1 MSFDNRSVVAGHK
14 IAFRLHKL
22 QNFRFDTTFDLEIR
36 SYRIVNL
43 CANKYIRSNSDISR
57 HLVPELVGKLRVIF
71 TTFLSVLGF
80 YSRNR
85 IKRAPHWTDRWMEC
99 VWSLKGWVTHT
110 ANIGHIITANNIINS
125 VAYEIAYRTS
135 TYLVFSEAS
144 NILVSQSYG
153 NAA

>member
-1 MSFDNRSVVAGHK
+1 
-14 IAFRLHKL
+14 
-22 QNFRFDTTFDLEIR
+22 
-36 SYRIVNL
+36 
-43 CANKYIRSNSDISR
+43 
-57 HLVPELVGKLRVIF
+57 
-71 TTFLSVLGF
+71 
-80 YSRNR
+80 
-85 IKRAPHWTDRWMEC
+85 

-110 ANIGHIITANNIINS
+110 SNIGHIIIANNIINS